1 MVKVSLPRA
10 RRWSRP
16 APPSPATRLRRRPSL
31 RRCRAPRGDRL
42 SPSTYAR
49 LSTKL
54 QGDERR
60 SWKRAGPWFTSTGF
74 WPVFRIRIRVGSGF
88 ILCMSV
94 DPDPNPER
102 QKRPTKRKRKKNELY
117 FLKWGIVN
125 LAD

>member
-1 MVKVSLPRA
+1 MVEVSLPRA

-16 APPSPATRLRRRPSL
+16 APPSPATRLSRRPSL

-60 SWKRAGPWFTSTGF
+60 SCQRAGPLVYLYWFLSSVSDPC
-74 WPVFRIRIRVGSGF
+74 WIRIRVGSGSGLDPDS
-88 ILCMSV
+88 IRPV
-94 DPDPNPER
+94 DPDPDR
-102 QKRPTKRKRKKNELY
+102 QKWSKKEQ
-117 FLKWGIVN
+117 LKAIYVFKC
-125 LAD
+125 